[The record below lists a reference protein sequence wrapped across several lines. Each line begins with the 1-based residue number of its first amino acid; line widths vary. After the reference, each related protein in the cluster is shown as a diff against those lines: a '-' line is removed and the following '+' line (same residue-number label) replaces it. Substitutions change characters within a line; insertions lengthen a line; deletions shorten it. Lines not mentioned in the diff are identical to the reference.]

1 MFARATVS
9 RVVVSELASTR
20 ARDARSCRATARARV
35 TRRDDVAFEFVARAR
50 DDARG
55 EKRARGTRGTRARAG
70 AGAMT
75 LDGEARRG
83 TPARERERA
92 PAAW

>member
-20 ARDARSCRATARARV
+20 ARDARSCRATRTRARV

-55 EKRARGTRGTRARAG
+55 EKRARGVVERARA
-70 AGAMT
+70 
-75 LDGEARRG
+75 RG
-83 TPARERERA
+83 RER
-92 PAAW
+92 